1 MSVNNLTL
9 RGYVELP
16 GFAELRLIVVGVT
29 INCELPDAG
38 GVTLTRFF
46 TLHFVVPF
54 MLVGLVVGH
63 LIMLHEVG
71 SSNPLGLRSD
81 LDKAPFHPYYTR
93 KDIVGF
99 IVVLIGLGWL
109 RLSSPWLLGDSENFI
124 AANPLVTPVH
134 IKPEWYFL
142 FAYAIL
148 RSIPSKLGGV
158 VALGASIFIL
168 WVLPFNKPVALSFSM
183 GPVQKMGF

>member
-1 MSVNNLTL
+1 
-9 RGYVELP
+9 
-16 GFAELRLIVVGVT
+16 
-29 INCELPDAG
+29 
-38 GVTLTRFF
+38 
-46 TLHFVVPF
+46 
-54 MLVGLVVGH
+54 
-63 LIMLHEVG
+63 MLHEVG

-99 IVVLIGLGWL
+99 IVVLVGLGWV
-109 RLSSPWLLGDSENFI
+109 RLSSPWLLGDRENFI

-168 WVLPFNKPVALSFSM
+168 WVLPFNKPAALSFSI
-183 GPVQKMGF
+183 GPVQKIGFWWLVRVFIVLTWVGGNSVEEPFTTIGQIFRAWYFIWFVI